1 MTIKYWIEGPKASG
15 KTTVLKSIANQMN
28 NGRTVD
34 DQFNYHQPVK
44 IHHFGGQ
51 NDTLH
56 GDVLQQL
63 QVSPAPYLIDRGYL
77 SSIIYG
83 WVGSV
88 QPDFTVER
96 VFDHWQLM
104 GWTQFE
110 QNQFKLIID
119 HIKGNDGA
127 YVVLYASNPMTLLQ
141 RAKARKSNMNQAE
154 LHELI
159 QSNVMHQHWGK
170 MLSDL
175 YFDKYPIIVWDIS
188 RGVISNFLDNLAVLK
203 KFYGYTSFKTF
214 GWRRNELFTAL
225 KDNSADAQTP
235 IDSVGVADIT
245 SDDYVHQMNNIKQLA
260 QLEDINLQTLKL
272 KEMSKRQVES
282 AMRQYE
288 QPIMHDLPSPDR
300 TNHAVPQVSL
310 DDLKR
315 DVQAYRKN
323 HQQPKDDHFDFP
335 HADMTKDDD

>member
-34 DQFNYHQPVK
+34 DQFTYHQPVK

-51 NDTLH
+51 NDTLR

-63 QVSPAPYLIDRGYL
+63 QVSPAPYLVDRGYL

-96 VFDHWQLM
+96 TFDHWQLT

-110 QNQFKLIID
+110 QNQFKLVID

-141 RAKARKSNMNQAE
+141 RAKARNSNMNQAE

-170 MLSDL
+170 MLTDL

-214 GWRRNELFTAL
+214 NWRHSELFKAL
-225 KDNSADAQTP
+225 KDNSTDAQTP

-245 SDDYVHQMNNIKQLA
+245 SDDYLQQRNNIQQLV

-272 KEMSKRQVES
+272 KEMNKRQVDL
-282 AMRQYE
+282 MLNQYV
-288 QPIMHDLPSPDR
+288 QPTVSDLQLPDFTDQVGSQEHD
-300 TNHAVPQVSL
+300 
-310 DDLKR
+310 DDLR
-315 DVQAYRKN
+315 HDVEAYRKN